1 MNEETTYFEPTAEEI
16 AAAARKQKEL
26 LAWAQSL
33 TEEQVN
39 ALSDFGYYNSSMKGY
54 TIRAAQEMG
63 LKDTQIQEFL
73 NCFAYALSM
82 MTKEEAEQL
91 YIDR

>member
-1 MNEETTYFEPTAEEI
+1 MTMNEETTYFEPTAEEI

-39 ALSDFGYYNSSMKGY
+39 ALSDFGYYN
-54 TIRAAQEMG
+54 AA
-63 LKDTQIQEFL
+63 
-73 NCFAYALSM
+73 
-82 MTKEEAEQL
+82 
-91 YIDR
+91 